1 MNLIEAHHDGSEIF
15 VSNSAPKIGQSVEL
29 KVRIPAKD
37 RPNQVFVRLFHDG
50 EPRTFE
56 LKKSKQSKIETWWSV
71 KVEIQN
77 TVTHYRFMLVD
88 KKSYRWLNGMGVFAH
103 DVTDREDFQ
112 IIAKPSYPHWIK
124 KAVFYQ
130 IFPDRFAK
138 SEVKRELPSWA
149 LPKQW
154 NDLPKGKDKTT
165 GVEFYGG
172 DLPGI
177 TSKISHIKNLGASA
191 IYFTP
196 AFPGRSNHRYDAS
209 SFDEIDPLLG
219 GNSAMA
225 EFSAA
230 AHKNGLKI
238 MGDLTTNHCGAG
250 HPWIQK
256 ALKNSRSK
264 TREFFYW
271 DSKIPHGYVG
281 WWGLASLPKL
291 NYTSHNLRGLIYRD
305 KNSVIRK
312 WLKPPYNFDGWR
324 IDVGNMTG
332 RYLDQDINQEIAR
345 GIRNAMDETKS
356 DAWLVAENADHSPA
370 DLDGFGWHGTMNYN
384 GFARPLVNWLNQ
396 PKKSIPNFS
405 QFAVPNPVFSGT
417 GTVHVMRAFAAG
429 IPWRSLV
436 ASMVLLDSHDT
447 ARFKTVVGADRS
459 RHLAGVAT
467 LLTYPGVPSIFAG
480 DEIGLEGEWG
490 EDARRTIDWENPE
503 KWDGE
508 LFSEFK
514 KLVEIRKS
522 HDALINGGLRW
533 VYITDSAF
541 AYLRES
547 KRESILVFISR
558 GSGSHTLNLEPLGYK
573 VKETLYGKPAKGNK
587 IKINSQKANCGIWLL
602 K

>member
-56 LKKSKQSKIETWWSV
+56 LTKSKQSKIETWWSV

-112 IIAKPSYPHWIK
+112 IIAKPSYPQWIK

-149 LPKQW
+149 VPKNW
-154 NDLPKGKDKTT
+154 SDLPKGKDKTT

-256 ALKNSRSK
+256 ALKSSRSK

-291 NYTSHNLRGLIYRD
+291 NYTSHKLRGLIYRD

-447 ARFKTVVGADRS
+447 ARFKTVVGGDRS

-558 GSGSHTLNLEPLGYK
+558 SAGSHTLNLEPLGYK

>member
-112 IIAKPSYPHWIK
+112 IIAKPSYPQWIK

-291 NYTSHNLRGLIYRD
+291 NYTSHKLRGLIYRD

-356 DAWLVAENADHSPA
+356 DAWLVAENSDHSPA

-558 GSGSHTLNLEPLGYK
+558 SAGSHTLNLEPLGYK

>member
-56 LKKSKQSKIETWWSV
+56 LTKSKQSKIETWWSV

-112 IIAKPSYPHWIK
+112 IIAKPSYPQWIK

-149 LPKQW
+149 VPKNW
-154 NDLPKGKDKTT
+154 SDLPKGKDKTT

-256 ALKNSRSK
+256 ALKSSRSK

-291 NYTSHNLRGLIYRD
+291 NYTSHKLRGLIYRD

-345 GIRNAMDETKS
+345 GIRNAIDETKS

-447 ARFKTVVGADRS
+447 ARFKTVVGGDRS

-558 GSGSHTLNLEPLGYK
+558 SAGSHTLNLEPLGYK

-587 IKINSQKANCGIWLL
+587 LKINSQKANCGIWLL

>member
-56 LKKSKQSKIETWWSV
+56 LTKSKQSKIETWWSV

-88 KKSYRWLNGMGVFAH
+88 KKSYRWLNGMGIFAH

-112 IIAKPSYPHWIK
+112 IIAKPSYPQWIK

-130 IFPDRFAK
+130 IFPDRFAN
-138 SEVKRELPSWA
+138 SGIKRELPSWA

-177 TSKISHIKNLGASA
+177 TSKLEHIKSLGASA

-256 ALKNSRSK
+256 ALKSSRSK

-291 NYTSHNLRGLIYRD
+291 NYTSHKLRGLIYRD

-447 ARFKTVVGADRS
+447 ARFKTVVGGDRS

-558 GSGSHTLNLEPLGYK
+558 SAGSHTLNLEPLGYK

>member
-112 IIAKPSYPHWIK
+112 IIAKPSYPQWIK

-291 NYTSHNLRGLIYRD
+291 NYTSHKLRGLIYRD

>member
-15 VSNSAPKIGQSVEL
+15 VSNSAPKIGQVVEL
-29 KVRIPAKD
+29 KIRVPATD
-37 RPNQVFVRLFHDG
+37 RPRQVFVRLFHDG

-56 LKKSKQSKIETWWSV
+56 LKKLKQSKVETWWSV

-88 KKSYRWLNGMGVFAH
+88 KKSYRWLNGLGVFAH

-112 IIAKPSYPHWIK
+112 IIAKPKYPEWIK

-130 IFPDRFAK
+130 IFPDRFAN
-138 SEVKRELPSWA
+138 SGIKRELPSWA

-177 TSKISHIKNLGASA
+177 TSKLGHIKSLGASA

-219 GNSAMA
+219 GNSAM
-225 EFSAA
+225 EDFSKA
-230 AHKNGLKI
+230 AHNNGLRI

-256 ALKNSRSK
+256 ALKNSKSK

-291 NYTSHNLRGLIYRD
+291 NYTSDKLRGLIYRD

-345 GIRNAMDETKS
+345 GIRKAMDESNS

-384 GFARPLVNWLNQ
+384 GFARPLVNWLNK
-396 PKKSIPNFS
+396 PKKAIPNFS
-405 QFAVPNPVFSGT
+405 QFVVPNPIFSGV
-417 GTVHVMRAFAAG
+417 GTVQVMRAFAAG

-447 ARFKTVVGADRS
+447 ARFKTVVGGDIS
-459 RHLAGVAT
+459 RHLSGVAT

-558 GSGSHTLNLEPLGYK
+558 SAGSHTLNLEPLGYK

>member
-15 VSNSAPKIGQSVEL
+15 VSNSAPKIGQLVEL

-88 KKSYRWLNGMGVFAH
+88 KKSYRWLNGMGLFAH

-112 IIAKPSYPHWIK
+112 IIAKPSYPQWIK

-291 NYTSHNLRGLIYRD
+291 NYTSHKLRGLIYRD

-447 ARFKTVVGADRS
+447 ARFKTVVGGDRS

-558 GSGSHTLNLEPLGYK
+558 SAGSHTLNLEPLGYK